1 MDAPRASAAKPP
13 TGSEVHFLGL
23 PTSGAKQQKNR
34 EWKKQWGL
42 LYPLRSTTPQSSRVL
57 WPPLCQQPCH
67 HETAWDW
74 AHESRGPSVWERS
87 VPAGGM
93 LRGRRAWCREAYEE
107 SAVQMALRSPII
119 PTLKSAR
126 KTHALWR
133 RKMKARAPPP
143 PGRPTTP
150 SVHRGQRPPRDASPS
165 PPRNPLG
172 RTETLDGR
180 VVAMTVVLPS
190 GLEKT
195 SVVNGSHAMMDL
207 LVELCLQNHLN
218 PSNHALEIRSSETQ
232 QPLNFK
238 PNTLVG
244 TLNAHTVFL
253 KEKVP
258 EAKVKAGP
266 AKVPEK
272 TVRLVVNYLRTQ
284 KAVVRVS
291 PEVPLQSVL
300 PVICAKCDVSPEH
313 VVLLR
318 DNVAGEELEL
328 SKSLNELGIKE
339 LYAWDNKRE
348 TFRKSSLGYGETD
361 KEKKKI
367 LGFFKVNKRSDS
379 KGCLTTPNSP
389 SVNPRSTTLGPSRSL
404 GNISGVSVK
413 SDLKKRRAPPPPS
426 LPRAGPPV
434 QDKTSEK
441 VSLGSQMD
449 LQKKKRRAP
458 APPPPQPPPSSP
470 LVPPRTEDR
479 EEDRKGRTGVGR
491 QVPQKPPRGTARGP
505 PQLVLPPPPPY
516 PPPDTDVA
524 EPLGFPG
531 EGAVS
536 EASDLRP
543 TLSLPLGPGGPC
555 GVDGVPPLPS
565 EAEETVSVGSC
576 FASEDTTEDSGVMS
590 SPSDIVS
597 LDSQHDSTKSKDKWA
612 TDQEDCSDQDLA
624 GTPEPGPQKSLLWE
638 RRGSGNWHPRNGK
651 VAPASREDEDLFM
664 SGQFQK
670 TLAELDEELEEIEE
684 SYETDSSFLTNC
696 VHSMSGRCPQ
706 GTVIP
711 DGDTEAIPVT
721 FIGEV
726 LDDPVDSGAFSNRNN
741 NAGSFDAGST
751 ASKKAQL
758 PPCQAEH
765 SQQHG
770 QRRAAGP
777 GSPAPSQDP
786 GREIRVAS
794 TNTWKDVTPSKMA
807 PKATSASTLHTHDL
821 NAKEEGKAPGSAHG
835 GRTLGTRRV
844 STQAG
849 KEKEGDDENDVW
861 TPPPWYRGQHPG
873 GSYGLKYGLTTYKIV
888 PPKSEMKCYDR
899 GASLSMGAIKI
910 DELGNLVSPHTNAGR
925 TMVPTAPTLEAEAP
939 PIGKVKEF
947 WRTNSI
953 EKHSGRPTEGAK
965 RTSTP
970 TTPTNPQPQESR
982 LRAEPT
988 SPDPKATLP
997 RPLSPHPEDGRPLEE
1012 GRSWPL
1018 PAAACPLKVPAA
1030 NPAEVPFLKPQ
1041 RRTSSQYVASAI
1053 AKRIGTLKVHTDME
1067 RKPDNA
1073 QKTCEGR
1080 APEPTGRPPMMK
1092 DGTTP
1097 SLYPETGVRH
1107 HGDESAAGA
1116 HPGGQISSPY
1126 GKLCTQDGPTGI
1138 HRTSHGPLIT
1148 AAQTGQASV
1157 GQSCGLSGKQSPRN
1171 HRTSSASD
1179 PKCQPAGT
1187 SPPPPRSGGGHTTG
1201 SALVNGSR
1209 WVSVHTEPPHSPRVS
1224 ETNSHAGREP
1234 PEWEEKPGLLSTDV
1248 PEADGTLPASIFG
1261 PKKKFRPVVQR
1272 PAPKDTSLHSALMEA
1287 IHSAGGKDRLRKTP
1301 EPSSEGAPK
1310 KPSYTEADSERSALL
1325 AAIRGHS
1332 GTCSLRKV
1340 TSSASEEL
1348 QSLRGAVMSARGA
1361 EPPGLEDLGIQSA
1374 PALPP
1379 APPPPPP
1386 VTQAPTASRTAS
1398 RSSAGP
1404 LSNPVDARQALM
1416 DAIRSGTGAAKLR
1429 KVPLLV

>member
-1 MDAPRASAAKPP
+1 MEVLLGSRAASLAPLTHSSIANLSPPAGPP
-13 TGSEVHFLGL
+13 TS
-23 PTSGAKQQKNR
+23 PS
-34 EWKKQWGL
+34 
-42 LYPLRSTTPQSSRVL
+42 P
-57 WPPLCQQPCH
+57 
-67 HETAWDW
+67 
-74 AHESRGPSVWERS
+74 GP
-87 VPAGGM
+87 A
-93 LRGRRAWCREAYEE
+93 AA
-107 SAVQMALRSPII
+107 
-119 PTLKSAR
+119 
-126 KTHALWR
+126 R

-150 SVHRGQRPPRDASPS
+150 NVHRGQRPSRDASPS
-165 PPRNPLG
+165 PPQNLLSRK
-172 RTETLDGR
+172 ETLDGR

-190 GLEKT
+190 GLEKK

-218 PSNHALEIRSSETQ
+218 PSNHALEILSSETQ

-291 PEVPLQSVL
+291 PEVPLQSIL

-339 LYAWDNKRE
+339 LYAWDNKRGLLDDPKLPVRE
-348 TFRKSSLGYGETD
+348 SPFHYTGSIALPWQHLRGVGQVRPEEAPSA
-361 KEKKKI
+361 
-367 LGFFKVNKRSDS
+367 
-379 KGCLTTPNSP
+379 SP
-389 SVNPRSTTLGPSRSL
+389 SVPALRGTTRARQDVRKGV
-404 GNISGVSVK
+404 SGVTDGLTEEEEACTS
-413 SDLKKRRAPPPPS
+413 SPCTPAPAIQPAGAPPH
-426 LPRAGPPV
+426 GGQGGGQEG
-434 QDKTSEK
+434 QD
-441 VSLGSQMD
+441 
-449 LQKKKRRAP
+449 
-458 APPPPQPPPSSP
+458 
-470 LVPPRTEDR
+470 
-479 EEDRKGRTGVGR
+479 
-491 QVPQKPPRGTARGP
+491 
-505 PQLVLPPPPPY
+505 
-516 PPPDTDVA
+516 
-524 EPLGFPG
+524 
-531 EGAVS
+531 
-536 EASDLRP
+536 
-543 TLSLPLGPGGPC
+543 
-555 GVDGVPPLPS
+555 
-565 EAEETVSVGSC
+565 
-576 FASEDTTEDSGVMS
+576 
-590 SPSDIVS
+590 
-597 LDSQHDSTKSKDKWA
+597 
-612 TDQEDCSDQDLA
+612 
-624 GTPEPGPQKSLLWE
+624 
-638 RRGSGNWHPRNGK
+638 GSGR
-651 VAPASREDEDLFM
+651 VAPALHEDEDLFM
-664 SGQFQK
+664 TGQFQK

-696 VHSMSGRCPQ
+696 IHSMSGRCPQ
-706 GTVIP
+706 GTNIP

-726 LDDPVDSGAFSNRNN
+726 LDDPVDSVAFTNRNN

-777 GSPAPSQDP
+777 GLPAPSQDP
-786 GREIRVAS
+786 GREVIVAS

-807 PKATSASTLHTHDL
+807 PKATSASALHTHDL
-821 NAKEEGKAPGSAHG
+821 NAKEERKVVGSAHG
-835 GRTLGTRRV
+835 GRTLATRRV
-844 STQAG
+844 SAQPG
-849 KEKEGDDENDVW
+849 KEKEGDDKSDVW
-861 TPPPWYRGQHPG
+861 TLPPWYRDQHPG

-899 GASLSMGAIKI
+899 GASLSTGAIKI

-925 TMVPTAPTLEAEAP
+925 TIVPTSPTLEAEAP

-947 WRTNSI
+947 WRSNSI

-970 TTPTNPQPQESR
+970 TTPTNLQPQESR
-982 LRAEPT
+982 LRAEPA

-997 RPLSPHPEDGRPLEE
+997 RPQSPNPEDGRPLEE

-1018 PAAACPLKVPAA
+1018 RAAACALEAPAA
-1030 NPAEVPFLKPQ
+1030 NAADAPFLRPQ

-1053 AKRIGTLKVHTDME
+1053 AKRIGTPKVHTDVG

-1073 QKTCEGR
+1073 QKTCEEPDP
-1080 APEPTGRPPMMK
+1080 PERPPTVE

-1107 HGDESAAGA
+1107 SGDASAAGA

-1126 GKLCTQDGPTGI
+1126 GKLSTQDGPTGI

-1148 AAQTGQASV
+1148 AAQRGQASV
-1157 GQSCGLSGKQSPRN
+1157 GQSCGLSGKQSPRK

-1187 SPPPPRSGGGHTTG
+1187 SPPPARSGGDETPG

-1209 WVSVHTEPPHSPRVS
+1209 WVSVHKEPLHSPRVS
-1224 ETNSHAGREP
+1224 DTSSHAEQEP
-1234 PEWEEKPGLLSTDV
+1234 PEWEEKPSVSSTDV

-1301 EPSSEGAPK
+1301 EPGSEGGPK
-1310 KPSYTEADSERSALL
+1310 KPSYTETDSERSALL

-1348 QSLRGAVMSARGA
+1348 QSLRDAVLSAHGA
-1361 EPPGLEDLGIQSA
+1361 EPPGPEDFGIQSP

-1379 APPPPPP
+1379 PSPPSPP
-1386 VTQAPTASRTAS
+1386 VTQAPTASQTAS
-1398 RSSAGP
+1398 RSSSGP

-1416 DAIRSGTGAAKLR
+1416 DAIRSGTGAARLR

>member
-1 MDAPRASAAKPP
+1 MEVLSGSRAASLAPLTHSSIANLSPPAGPP
-13 TGSEVHFLGL
+13 TS
-23 PTSGAKQQKNR
+23 PS
-34 EWKKQWGL
+34 
-42 LYPLRSTTPQSSRVL
+42 P
-57 WPPLCQQPCH
+57 
-67 HETAWDW
+67 
-74 AHESRGPSVWERS
+74 GP
-87 VPAGGM
+87 A
-93 LRGRRAWCREAYEE
+93 AA
-107 SAVQMALRSPII
+107 
-119 PTLKSAR
+119 
-126 KTHALWR
+126 R

-458 APPPPQPPPSSP
+458 APPPPQAPPSSP

-479 EEDRKGRTGVGR
+479 EEDRKGRTV
-491 QVPQKPPRGTARGP
+491 
-505 PQLVLPPPPPY
+505 
-516 PPPDTDVA
+516 
-524 EPLGFPG
+524 
-531 EGAVS
+531 
-536 EASDLRP
+536 
-543 TLSLPLGPGGPC
+543 SLPLGPGGPC

-624 GTPEPGPQKSLLWE
+624 GTPELGPQKSPSWE
-638 RRGSGNWHPRNGK
+638 RSGSGNWHPRNGK

-664 SGQFQK
+664 TGQFQK

-821 NAKEEGKAPGSAHG
+821 NAKEEGKAPSSAHG
-835 GRTLGTRRV
+835 RRTLGTRRV
-844 STQAG
+844 STQPG
-849 KEKEGDDENDVW
+849 KEEEGDDKNDVW

-925 TMVPTAPTLEAEAP
+925 TMVPTSPTLEAEAP

-965 RTSTP
+965 RTSTH

-997 RPLSPHPEDGRPLEE
+997 RPLSPHPEDGRPREE

-1030 NPAEVPFLKPQ
+1030 NPSEVPFLKPQ

-1053 AKRIGTLKVHTDME
+1053 AKRIGTPKVHTDVGS
-1067 RKPDNA
+1067 KPDNA

-1080 APEPTGRPPMMK
+1080 APEPTGRPPMTK

-1107 HGDESAAGA
+1107 HGDESAAGS

-1187 SPPPPRSGGGHTTG
+1187 SPPLPHSGGGHTTG

-1301 EPSSEGAPK
+1301 EPGSEGGPK

-1325 AAIRGHS
+1325 TAIRGHS

-1348 QSLRGAVMSARGA
+1348 QSLRGAVVSARGA

>member
-1 MDAPRASAAKPP
+1 MEVLLGSRAASLAPLTHSSIGNLSPPAGPP
-13 TGSEVHFLGL
+13 TS
-23 PTSGAKQQKNR
+23 PS
-34 EWKKQWGL
+34 
-42 LYPLRSTTPQSSRVL
+42 P
-57 WPPLCQQPCH
+57 
-67 HETAWDW
+67 
-74 AHESRGPSVWERS
+74 GP
-87 VPAGGM
+87 A
-93 LRGRRAWCREAYEE
+93 AA
-107 SAVQMALRSPII
+107 
-119 PTLKSAR
+119 
-126 KTHALWR
+126 R

-150 SVHRGQRPPRDASPS
+150 NVHRGQRPPRDASPS
-165 PPRNPLG
+165 PPQNLLSRK
-172 RTETLDGR
+172 ETLDGR

-218 PSNHALEIRSSETQ
+218 PSNHALEIWSSETQ

-291 PEVPLQSVL
+291 PEVPLHSVL

-379 KGCLTTPNSP
+379 KAEQLRQPGAESDEDASKSTLGRGSNGCLTTPNSP
-389 SVNPRSTTLGPSRSL
+389 SVNPRSTTLGPSLSL
-404 GNISGVSVK
+404 GSISGVSVK

-479 EEDRKGRTGVGR
+479 EEDRKGRTV
-491 QVPQKPPRGTARGP
+491 
-505 PQLVLPPPPPY
+505 
-516 PPPDTDVA
+516 
-524 EPLGFPG
+524 
-531 EGAVS
+531 
-536 EASDLRP
+536 
-543 TLSLPLGPGGPC
+543 SLPLGPGGPC
-555 GVDGVPPLPS
+555 SVDGVPPLPS

-624 GTPEPGPQKSLLWE
+624 GTPEPGPQKSPSWE
-638 RRGSGNWHPRNGK
+638 RSGSENWHPRNGK

-664 SGQFQK
+664 TGQFQK

-844 STQAG
+844 STQPG
-849 KEKEGDDENDVW
+849 KEKEGDDKNDVW
-861 TPPPWYRGQHPG
+861 TPPPWYQGQHPG

-925 TMVPTAPTLEAEAP
+925 TMVPASPTLEAEAP

-970 TTPTNPQPQESR
+970 TTPMNPQPQESR

-1030 NPAEVPFLKPQ
+1030 NTAEVPFLKPQ

-1053 AKRIGTLKVHTDME
+1053 AKRIGTPKVHTDVG

-1148 AAQTGQASV
+1148 AAQRGQASV

-1187 SPPPPRSGGGHTTG
+1187 SPPPPRSGGDQTLG

-1224 ETNSHAGREP
+1224 DTSSHAGREP

-1301 EPSSEGAPK
+1301 EPGSEGGPK
-1310 KPSYTEADSERSALL
+1310 KPSYTEADRERSALL

-1332 GTCSLRKV
+1332 GTCSLRRV

-1348 QSLRGAVMSARGA
+1348 QSLRDAVLSAHGA

-1374 PALPP
+1374 PALPSP
-1379 APPPPPP
+1379 PPPPPP

-1398 RSSAGP
+1398 RSSSGP

>member
-1 MDAPRASAAKPP
+1 MEVLLGSRAASLAPLTHSSIANLSPPAGPP
-13 TGSEVHFLGL
+13 TS
-23 PTSGAKQQKNR
+23 PS
-34 EWKKQWGL
+34 
-42 LYPLRSTTPQSSRVL
+42 P
-57 WPPLCQQPCH
+57 
-67 HETAWDW
+67 
-74 AHESRGPSVWERS
+74 GP
-87 VPAGGM
+87 A
-93 LRGRRAWCREAYEE
+93 AA
-107 SAVQMALRSPII
+107 
-119 PTLKSAR
+119 
-126 KTHALWR
+126 R

-150 SVHRGQRPPRDASPS
+150 NVHRGQRPSRDASPS
-165 PPRNPLG
+165 PPQNLLSRK
-172 RTETLDGR
+172 ETLDGR

-190 GLEKT
+190 GLEKK

-218 PSNHALEIRSSETQ
+218 PSNHALEILSSETQ

-291 PEVPLQSVL
+291 PEVPLQSIL

-348 TFRKSSLGYGETD
+348 TFRKSSLGNGETE

-389 SVNPRSTTLGPSRSL
+389 SVNPRSTTLGPSLSL
-404 GNISGVSVK
+404 GSISGVSVK

-426 LPRAGPPV
+426 LPCAGPPV

-458 APPPPQPPPSSP
+458 APPAPQPPPSSP
-470 LVPPRTEDR
+470 LVPPRTEGR
-479 EEDRKGRTGVGR
+479 EEDRKGRTV
-491 QVPQKPPRGTARGP
+491 
-505 PQLVLPPPPPY
+505 
-516 PPPDTDVA
+516 
-524 EPLGFPG
+524 
-531 EGAVS
+531 
-536 EASDLRP
+536 
-543 TLSLPLGPGGPC
+543 SLPLGPGGPC

-624 GTPEPGPQKSLLWE
+624 GTPELGPQKSPSWE
-638 RRGSGNWHPRNGK
+638 RSGPGNWHLRSGR
-651 VAPASREDEDLFM
+651 VAPALHEDEDLFM
-664 SGQFQK
+664 TGQFQK

-696 VHSMSGRCPQ
+696 IHSMSGRCPQ
-706 GTVIP
+706 GTNIP

-726 LDDPVDSGAFSNRNN
+726 LDDPVDSVAFTNRNN

-777 GSPAPSQDP
+777 GLPAPSQDP
-786 GREIRVAS
+786 GREVIVAS

-807 PKATSASTLHTHDL
+807 PKATSASALHTHDL
-821 NAKEEGKAPGSAHG
+821 NAKEERKVVGSAHG
-835 GRTLGTRRV
+835 GRTLATRRV
-844 STQAG
+844 SAQPG
-849 KEKEGDDENDVW
+849 KEKEGDDKSDVW
-861 TPPPWYRGQHPG
+861 TLPPWYRDQHPG

-899 GASLSMGAIKI
+899 GASLSTGAIKI

-925 TMVPTAPTLEAEAP
+925 TIVPTSPTLEAEAP

-947 WRTNSI
+947 WRSNSI

-970 TTPTNPQPQESR
+970 TTPTNLQPQESR
-982 LRAEPT
+982 LRAEPA

-997 RPLSPHPEDGRPLEE
+997 RPQSPNPEDGRPLEE

-1018 PAAACPLKVPAA
+1018 RAAACALEAPAA
-1030 NPAEVPFLKPQ
+1030 NAADAPFLRPQ

-1053 AKRIGTLKVHTDME
+1053 AKRIGTPKVHTDVG

-1073 QKTCEGR
+1073 QKTCEEPDP
-1080 APEPTGRPPMMK
+1080 PERPPTVE

-1107 HGDESAAGA
+1107 SGDASAAGA

-1126 GKLCTQDGPTGI
+1126 GKLSTQDGPTGI

-1148 AAQTGQASV
+1148 AAQRGQASV
-1157 GQSCGLSGKQSPRN
+1157 GQSCGLSGKQSPRK

-1187 SPPPPRSGGGHTTG
+1187 SPPPARSGGDETPG

-1209 WVSVHTEPPHSPRVS
+1209 WVSVHKEPLHSPRVS
-1224 ETNSHAGREP
+1224 DTSSHAEQEP
-1234 PEWEEKPGLLSTDV
+1234 PEWEEKPSVSSTDV

-1301 EPSSEGAPK
+1301 EPGSEGGPK
-1310 KPSYTEADSERSALL
+1310 KPSYTETDSERSALL

-1348 QSLRGAVMSARGA
+1348 QSLRDAVLSAHGA
-1361 EPPGLEDLGIQSA
+1361 EPPGPEDFGIQSP

-1379 APPPPPP
+1379 PSPPSPP
-1386 VTQAPTASRTAS
+1386 VTQAPTASQTAS
-1398 RSSAGP
+1398 RSSSGP

-1416 DAIRSGTGAAKLR
+1416 DAIRSGTGAARLR

>member
-1 MDAPRASAAKPP
+1 MNPRPLHRR
-13 TGSEVHFLGL
+13 TGS
-23 PTSGAKQQKNR
+23 Q
-34 EWKKQWGL
+34 
-42 LYPLRSTTPQSSRVL
+42 PLRHQGSPIRL
-57 WPPLCQQPCH
+57 PCLSLH
-67 HETAWDW
+67 N
-74 AHESRGPSVWERS
+74 P
-87 VPAGGM
+87 
-93 LRGRRAWCREAYEE
+93 
-107 SAVQMALRSPII
+107 RSPS
-119 PTLKSAR
+119 TNNQE
-126 KTHALWR
+126 R

-143 PGRPTTP
+143 PGGPTTP
-150 SVHRGQRPPRDASPS
+150 NVHRGQRPSRDASPS
-165 PPRNPLG
+165 PPQNLLSRK
-172 RTETLDGR
+172 ETLDGR

-190 GLEKT
+190 GLEKK

-266 AKVPEK
+266 AKLPEK

-291 PEVPLQSVL
+291 PEVPLQSIL

-348 TFRKSSLGYGETD
+348 TFRKSSLGNGETD

-389 SVNPRSTTLGPSRSL
+389 SVNPRSTTLGPSLSL
-404 GNISGVSVK
+404 GSISGVSVK

-426 LPRAGPPV
+426 LPRAEPPV

-458 APPPPQPPPSSP
+458 APPAPQPPPSSP
-470 LVPPRTEDR
+470 LVPPRTEGR
-479 EEDRKGRTGVGR
+479 EEDRKGRTV
-491 QVPQKPPRGTARGP
+491 
-505 PQLVLPPPPPY
+505 
-516 PPPDTDVA
+516 
-524 EPLGFPG
+524 
-531 EGAVS
+531 
-536 EASDLRP
+536 
-543 TLSLPLGPGGPC
+543 SLPLGPGGPC
-555 GVDGVPPLPS
+555 AVDGVPPLPS

-624 GTPEPGPQKSLLWE
+624 GTPELGPQKSPSWE
-638 RRGSGNWHPRNGK
+638 RSGPGNWHLRSGR
-651 VAPASREDEDLFM
+651 VAPASHEDEDLFM
-664 SGQFQK
+664 TGQFQK
-670 TLAELDEELEEIEE
+670 TLAELDEDLEEIEE

-696 VHSMSGRCPQ
+696 IHSMSGRCPQ
-706 GTVIP
+706 GTIIP

-726 LDDPVDSGAFSNRNN
+726 LDDPVDSVAFTNRNN

-786 GREIRVAS
+786 GREVIVAS
-794 TNTWKDVTPSKMA
+794 TSTWKDVTPSKMA
-807 PKATSASTLHTHDL
+807 PKATSASALHTHDL
-821 NAKEEGKAPGSAHG
+821 NAKEERKVAGSAHG
-835 GRTLGTRRV
+835 GRTLATRRV
-844 STQAG
+844 SAQPG
-849 KEKEGDDENDVW
+849 KEKEGDDKSDVW
-861 TPPPWYRGQHPG
+861 TLPPWFRDQHPG

-899 GASLSMGAIKI
+899 GASLSTGAIEI

-925 TMVPTAPTLEAEAP
+925 TIVPTPPALEAEAP

-947 WRTNSI
+947 WRSDSI
-953 EKHSGRPTEGAK
+953 EKHSGRPAEGAK

-970 TTPTNPQPQESR
+970 TTPTNPQSQESR

-997 RPLSPHPEDGRPLEE
+997 RPRSPNPEDGRPLEE

-1030 NPAEVPFLKPQ
+1030 NTAEVPFLKPQ

-1053 AKRIGTLKVHTDME
+1053 AKRIGTPKAHTDVG
-1067 RKPDNA
+1067 RKPGNA
-1073 QKTCEGR
+1073 QKTCE
-1080 APEPTGRPPMMK
+1080 EPDPPGRPPMVK

-1107 HGDESAAGA
+1107 SGDGSAAGA

-1126 GKLCTQDGPTGI
+1126 GKLCTQDGPTDI

-1148 AAQTGQASV
+1148 AAQRGQASV
-1157 GQSCGLSGKQSPRN
+1157 GQSCGLSGKQSPRK
-1171 HRTSSASD
+1171 HRTSSSSD

-1187 SPPPPRSGGGHTTG
+1187 SPPPARSGGDPTPG

-1209 WVSVHTEPPHSPRVS
+1209 WVSVHKEPLHSPRVS
-1224 ETNSHAGREP
+1224 DTSSHAGQEP
-1234 PEWEEKPGLLSTDV
+1234 PEWEEKPGLSSTDV

-1301 EPSSEGAPK
+1301 EPGSEGGLK
-1310 KPSYTEADSERSALL
+1310 KPSYTETDSERSALL

-1348 QSLRGAVMSARGA
+1348 QSLRDAMLSAHGA
-1361 EPPGLEDLGIQSA
+1361 EPPGLEDLGIQSP

-1379 APPPPPP
+1379 PSPPSPP

-1398 RSSAGP
+1398 RSSSGP

-1416 DAIRSGTGAAKLR
+1416 DAIRSGTGAARLR

>member
-13 TGSEVHFLGL
+13 TG
-23 PTSGAKQQKNR
+23 
-34 EWKKQWGL
+34 
-42 LYPLRSTTPQSSRVL
+42 
-57 WPPLCQQPCH
+57 
-67 HETAWDW
+67 
-74 AHESRGPSVWERS
+74 
-87 VPAGGM
+87 
-93 LRGRRAWCREAYEE
+93 
-107 SAVQMALRSPII
+107 
-119 PTLKSAR
+119 
-126 KTHALWR
+126 

-150 SVHRGQRPPRDASPS
+150 NVHRGQRPSRDASPS
-165 PPRNPLG
+165 PPQNLLSRK
-172 RTETLDGR
+172 ETLDGR

-190 GLEKT
+190 GLEKK

-218 PSNHALEIRSSETQ
+218 PSNHALEILSSETQ

-291 PEVPLQSVL
+291 PEVPLQSIL

-348 TFRKSSLGYGETD
+348 TFRKSSLGNGETE

-389 SVNPRSTTLGPSRSL
+389 SVNPRSTTLGPSLSL
-404 GNISGVSVK
+404 GSISGVSVK

-426 LPRAGPPV
+426 LPCAGPPV

-458 APPPPQPPPSSP
+458 APPAPQPPPSSP
-470 LVPPRTEDR
+470 LVPPRTEGR
-479 EEDRKGRTGVGR
+479 EEDRKGRTV
-491 QVPQKPPRGTARGP
+491 
-505 PQLVLPPPPPY
+505 
-516 PPPDTDVA
+516 
-524 EPLGFPG
+524 
-531 EGAVS
+531 
-536 EASDLRP
+536 
-543 TLSLPLGPGGPC
+543 SLPLGPGGPC

-624 GTPEPGPQKSLLWE
+624 GTPELGPQKSPSWE
-638 RRGSGNWHPRNGK
+638 RSGPGNWHLRSGR
-651 VAPASREDEDLFM
+651 VAPASHEDEDLFM
-664 SGQFQK
+664 TGQFQK

-696 VHSMSGRCPQ
+696 IHSMSGRCPQ
-706 GTVIP
+706 GTNIP

-726 LDDPVDSGAFSNRNN
+726 LDDPVDSVAFTNRNN

-777 GSPAPSQDP
+777 GLPAPSQDP
-786 GREIRVAS
+786 GREVIVAS

-807 PKATSASTLHTHDL
+807 PKATSASALHTHDL
-821 NAKEEGKAPGSAHG
+821 NAKEERKVVGSAHG
-835 GRTLGTRRV
+835 GRTLATRRV
-844 STQAG
+844 SAQPG
-849 KEKEGDDENDVW
+849 KEKEGDDKSDVW
-861 TPPPWYRGQHPG
+861 TLPPWYRDQHPG

-899 GASLSMGAIKI
+899 GASLSTGAIKI

-925 TMVPTAPTLEAEAP
+925 TIVPTSPTLEAEAP

-947 WRTNSI
+947 WRSNSI

-970 TTPTNPQPQESR
+970 TTPTNLQPQESR
-982 LRAEPT
+982 LRAEPA

-997 RPLSPHPEDGRPLEE
+997 RPRSPNPEDGRPLEE

-1018 PAAACPLKVPAA
+1018 RAAACALEAPAA
-1030 NPAEVPFLKPQ
+1030 NAADAPFLRPQ

-1053 AKRIGTLKVHTDME
+1053 AKRIGTPKVHTDVG

-1073 QKTCEGR
+1073 QKTCE
-1080 APEPTGRPPMMK
+1080 EPDPPGRPPTVE

-1107 HGDESAAGA
+1107 SGDASAAGA

-1126 GKLCTQDGPTGI
+1126 GKLSTQDGPTGI

-1148 AAQTGQASV
+1148 AAQRGQASV
-1157 GQSCGLSGKQSPRN
+1157 GQSCGLSGKQSPRK

-1187 SPPPPRSGGGHTTG
+1187 SPPPARSGGDETPG

-1209 WVSVHTEPPHSPRVS
+1209 WVSVHKEPLHSPRVS
-1224 ETNSHAGREP
+1224 DTSSHAEQEP
-1234 PEWEEKPGLLSTDV
+1234 PEWEEKPGLSSTDV

-1301 EPSSEGAPK
+1301 EPGSEGGPK
-1310 KPSYTEADSERSALL
+1310 KPSYTETDSERSALL

-1348 QSLRGAVMSARGA
+1348 QSLRDAVLSAHGA
-1361 EPPGLEDLGIQSA
+1361 EPPGPEDFGIQSP

-1379 APPPPPP
+1379 PSPPSPP
-1386 VTQAPTASRTAS
+1386 VTQAPTASQTAS
-1398 RSSAGP
+1398 RSSSGP

-1416 DAIRSGTGAAKLR
+1416 DAIRSGTGAARLR

>member
-1 MDAPRASAAKPP
+1 MEVLLGSRAASLAPLTHSSIANLSPP
-13 TGSEVHFLGL
+13 TGP
-23 PTSGAKQQKNR
+23 PTS
-34 EWKKQWGL
+34 
-42 LYPLRSTTPQSSRVL
+42 PSP
-57 WPPLCQQPCH
+57 
-67 HETAWDW
+67 
-74 AHESRGPSVWERS
+74 GP
-87 VPAGGM
+87 A
-93 LRGRRAWCREAYEE
+93 AA
-107 SAVQMALRSPII
+107 
-119 PTLKSAR
+119 
-126 KTHALWR
+126 R

-143 PGRPTTP
+143 PGGPTTP
-150 SVHRGQRPPRDASPS
+150 NVHRGQRPSRDASPS
-165 PPRNPLG
+165 PPQNLLSRK
-172 RTETLDGR
+172 ETLDGR

-190 GLEKT
+190 GLEKK

-266 AKVPEK
+266 AKLPEK

-291 PEVPLQSVL
+291 PEVPLQSIL

-339 LYAWDNKRE
+339 LYAWDNKRGLLDDPKLPVRE
-348 TFRKSSLGYGETD
+348 SPFHYTGSIALPWQRLRGVGQVRPEEAPSA
-361 KEKKKI
+361 
-367 LGFFKVNKRSDS
+367 
-379 KGCLTTPNSP
+379 SP
-389 SVNPRSTTLGPSRSL
+389 SVPAPRGTT
-404 GNISGVSVK
+404 
-413 SDLKKRRAPPPPS
+413 RA
-426 LPRAGPPV
+426 R
-434 QDKTSEK
+434 QDVGK
-441 VSLGSQMD
+441 VSL
-449 LQKKKRRAP
+449 
-458 APPPPQPPPSSP
+458 PP
-470 LVPPRTEDR
+470 
-479 EEDRKGRTGVGR
+479 
-491 QVPQKPPRGTARGP
+491 
-505 PQLVLPPPPPY
+505 
-516 PPPDTDVA
+516 
-524 EPLGFPG
+524 
-531 EGAVS
+531 
-536 EASDLRP
+536 
-543 TLSLPLGPGGPC
+543 GPGGPC
-555 GVDGVPPLPS
+555 AVDGVPPLPS

-624 GTPEPGPQKSLLWE
+624 GTPELGPQKSPSWE
-638 RRGSGNWHPRNGK
+638 RSGPGNWHLRSGR
-651 VAPASREDEDLFM
+651 VAPASHEDEDLFM
-664 SGQFQK
+664 TGQFQK
-670 TLAELDEELEEIEE
+670 TLAELDEDLEEIEE
-684 SYETDSSFLTNC
+684 SYEADSSFLTNC
-696 VHSMSGRCPQ
+696 IHSMSGRCPQ
-706 GTVIP
+706 GTIIP

-726 LDDPVDSGAFSNRNN
+726 LDDPVDSVAFTNRNN

-786 GREIRVAS
+786 GREVIVAS
-794 TNTWKDVTPSKMA
+794 TSTWKDVTPSKMA
-807 PKATSASTLHTHDL
+807 PKATSASALHTHDL
-821 NAKEEGKAPGSAHG
+821 NAKEERKVAGSAHG
-835 GRTLGTRRV
+835 GRTLATRRV
-844 STQAG
+844 SAQPG
-849 KEKEGDDENDVW
+849 KEKEGDDKSDVW
-861 TPPPWYRGQHPG
+861 TLPPWFRDQHPG

-899 GASLSMGAIKI
+899 GASLSTGAIEI

-925 TMVPTAPTLEAEAP
+925 TIVPTPPALEAEAP

-947 WRTNSI
+947 WRSDSI
-953 EKHSGRPTEGAK
+953 EKHSGRPAEGAK
-965 RTSTP
+965 RTSTS
-970 TTPTNPQPQESR
+970 TTPTNPQSQESR

-997 RPLSPHPEDGRPLEE
+997 RPRSPNPEDGRPLEE

-1030 NPAEVPFLKPQ
+1030 NTAEVPFLKPQ

-1053 AKRIGTLKVHTDME
+1053 AKRIGTPKAHTDVG
-1067 RKPDNA
+1067 RKPGNA
-1073 QKTCEGR
+1073 QKTCE
-1080 APEPTGRPPMMK
+1080 EPDPPGRPPMVK

-1107 HGDESAAGA
+1107 SGDGSAAGA

-1148 AAQTGQASV
+1148 AAQRGQASV
-1157 GQSCGLSGKQSPRN
+1157 GQSCGLSGKQSPRK
-1171 HRTSSASD
+1171 HRTSSSSD

-1187 SPPPPRSGGGHTTG
+1187 SPPPARSGGDPTPG

-1209 WVSVHTEPPHSPRVS
+1209 WVSVHKEPLHSPRVS
-1224 ETNSHAGREP
+1224 DTSSHAGQEP
-1234 PEWEEKPGLLSTDV
+1234 PEWEEKPGLSSTDV

-1301 EPSSEGAPK
+1301 EPGSEGGLK
-1310 KPSYTEADSERSALL
+1310 KPSYTETDSERSALL

-1348 QSLRGAVMSARGA
+1348 QSLRDAMLSAHGA
-1361 EPPGLEDLGIQSA
+1361 EPPGLEDLGIQSP

-1379 APPPPPP
+1379 PSPPSPP

-1398 RSSAGP
+1398 RSSSGP

-1416 DAIRSGTGAAKLR
+1416 DAIRSGTGAARLR

>member
-1 MDAPRASAAKPP
+1 MEVLLGSRAASLAPLTHSSIANLSPP
-13 TGSEVHFLGL
+13 TGP
-23 PTSGAKQQKNR
+23 PTS
-34 EWKKQWGL
+34 
-42 LYPLRSTTPQSSRVL
+42 PSP
-57 WPPLCQQPCH
+57 
-67 HETAWDW
+67 
-74 AHESRGPSVWERS
+74 GP
-87 VPAGGM
+87 A
-93 LRGRRAWCREAYEE
+93 AA
-107 SAVQMALRSPII
+107 
-119 PTLKSAR
+119 
-126 KTHALWR
+126 R

-143 PGRPTTP
+143 PGGPTTP
-150 SVHRGQRPPRDASPS
+150 NVHRGQRPSRDASPS
-165 PPRNPLG
+165 PPQNLLSQK
-172 RTETLDGR
+172 ETLDGR

-190 GLEKT
+190 GLEKK

-291 PEVPLQSVL
+291 PEVPLQSIL

-339 LYAWDNKRE
+339 LYAWDNKRGLLDDPKLPVRE
-348 TFRKSSLGYGETD
+348 SPFHYTGSIALPWQHLRGVGQVRPEEAPSA
-361 KEKKKI
+361 
-367 LGFFKVNKRSDS
+367 
-379 KGCLTTPNSP
+379 SP
-389 SVNPRSTTLGPSRSL
+389 SV
-404 GNISGVSVK
+404 
-413 SDLKKRRAPPPPS
+413 
-426 LPRAGPPV
+426 
-434 QDKTSEK
+434 
-441 VSLGSQMD
+441 
-449 LQKKKRRAP
+449 P
-458 APPPPQPPPSSP
+458 A
-470 LVPPRTEDR
+470 
-479 EEDRKGRTGVGR
+479 
-491 QVPQKPPRGTARGP
+491 PRGTTRAR
-505 PQLVLPPPPPY
+505 Q
-516 PPPDTDVA
+516 DV
-524 EPLGFPG
+524 GK
-531 EGAVS
+531 V
-536 EASDLRP
+536 
-543 TLSLPLGPGGPC
+543 SLPLGPGGPC
-555 GVDGVPPLPS
+555 AVDGVPALPS

-624 GTPEPGPQKSLLWE
+624 GTPELGPQKSPSWE
-638 RRGSGNWHPRNGK
+638 RSSPGNWHLRSGR
-651 VAPASREDEDLFM
+651 VAPASHEDEDLFM
-664 SGQFQK
+664 TGQFQK
-670 TLAELDEELEEIEE
+670 TLAELDEDLEEIEE

-696 VHSMSGRCPQ
+696 IHSMSGRCPQ
-706 GTVIP
+706 GTIIP

-726 LDDPVDSGAFSNRNN
+726 LDDPVDSVAFTNRNN

-765 SQQHG
+765 IQQHG

-786 GREIRVAS
+786 GREVIVAS
-794 TNTWKDVTPSKMA
+794 TSTWKDVTPSKMA
-807 PKATSASTLHTHDL
+807 PKATSASALHTHDL
-821 NAKEEGKAPGSAHG
+821 NAKEERKVASSAHG
-835 GRTLGTRRV
+835 GRTLATRRV
-844 STQAG
+844 SAQPG
-849 KEKEGDDENDVW
+849 KEKEGDDKSDVW
-861 TPPPWYRGQHPG
+861 TLPPWFRDQHPG

-899 GASLSMGAIKI
+899 GASLSTGAIEI

-925 TMVPTAPTLEAEAP
+925 TIVPTPPALEAEAP

-947 WRTNSI
+947 WRSDSI
-953 EKHSGRPTEGAK
+953 EKHSGRPAEGAK

-997 RPLSPHPEDGRPLEE
+997 RPRSPNPEDGRPLEE

-1030 NPAEVPFLKPQ
+1030 NTAEVPFLKPQ

-1053 AKRIGTLKVHTDME
+1053 AKRIGTPKAHTDVG
-1067 RKPDNA
+1067 RKPGNA
-1073 QKTCEGR
+1073 QKTCE
-1080 APEPTGRPPMMK
+1080 EPDPPGRPPMVK

-1107 HGDESAAGA
+1107 SGDGSAAGA

-1126 GKLCTQDGPTGI
+1126 GKLSTQDGPTGI

-1148 AAQTGQASV
+1148 AAQRGQASV
-1157 GQSCGLSGKQSPRN
+1157 GQSCGLSGKQSPRK
-1171 HRTSSASD
+1171 HRTSSSSD

-1187 SPPPPRSGGGHTTG
+1187 SPPPARSGGDPTPG

-1209 WVSVHTEPPHSPRVS
+1209 WVSVHKEPLHSPRVS
-1224 ETNSHAGREP
+1224 DKSSHAGQEP
-1234 PEWEEKPGLLSTDV
+1234 PEWEEKPGLSSTDV

-1301 EPSSEGAPK
+1301 EPGSEGGLK
-1310 KPSYTEADSERSALL
+1310 KPSYTETDSERSALL

-1348 QSLRGAVMSARGA
+1348 QSLRDAMLSAHGA
-1361 EPPGLEDLGIQSA
+1361 EPPGLEDLGIQSP

-1379 APPPPPP
+1379 PSPPSPP

-1398 RSSAGP
+1398 RSSSGP

-1416 DAIRSGTGAAKLR
+1416 DAIRSGTGAARLR